1 MSWTPR
7 PATRELIENVNAILA
22 GYAGDMT
29 LRQVYYQLVANYAYP
44 NTEKKYKAL
53 SGHLTNARVHGLVDG
68 ARIIDRTRQVG
79 RPYGYD
85 DLADF
90 MASVRNSFQRERW
103 QGQPEYVEVWVE
115 KDALAGVFEPV
126 TQRFG
131 VRLAVCRGFPSYPA
145 IRDAAIRY
153 QREERAGRPL
163 VMLYF
168 GDHDPSGKDIPRAV
182 EDNLAAWFG
191 VYVEPRIVALTG
203 EQVDEYDL
211 PPVPAKRSDSRTA
224 AFIAEHGDRSV
235 ELDALPPDVLQ
246 AMIREAIEEHH
257 DATIAG
263 RVIDLESAEQTQL
276 AEMIDGLEGS
286 E

>member
-1 MSWTPR
+1 MTWKPR
-7 PATRELIENVNAILA
+7 PATQELIDNANAILA
-22 GYAGDMT
+22 GYSGEMT
-29 LRQVYYQLVANYAYP
+29 LRQVYYQLVANFAYE

-79 RPYGYD
+79 RPYGYA

-90 MASVRNSFQRERW
+90 MATVRHSFQRSRW
-103 QGQPEYVEVWVE
+103 QDQPEYVEVWVE

-126 TQRFG
+126 TRSFG
-131 VRLAVCRGFPSYPA
+131 LRLAVCRGFPSYPA
-145 IRDAAIRY
+145 IRDAALRY

-163 VMLYF
+163 TMLYF
-168 GDHDPSGKDIPRAV
+168 GDHDPSGKDIPRSV
-182 EDNLAAWFG
+182 RDNLADWFD
-191 VYVEPRIVALTG
+191 VYVEPQIVALTG

-211 PPVPAKRSDSRTA
+211 PPVPAKRSDSRA
-224 AFIAEHGDRSV
+224 PAFIAEYGDRSV

-257 DATIAG
+257 NQGIRDG
-263 RVIDLESAEQTQL
+263 VNDVEKAEQAQL